1 MLFLYQLSVWLYA
14 AVVYVLSPFKT
25 RAGEFVGAR
34 KGNFARIATDFEKV
48 EGKCVWFHAASLGEY
63 EQARPLIHLL
73 KTDKPDVRV
82 LVTFFSP
89 SGYTLGKKNQEIDH
103 VHFLPIDSKANARR
117 FMDLVKPQLAIF
129 VKYEL
134 WYFFL
139 TELKERSVPSYL
151 ISGIFRKNQ
160 MYFHSMGRFY
170 RPALASI
177 SHYFVQ
183 DQSSG
188 QLLDQIGIS
197 NWSIS
202 GDTRFDRVLRIA
214 SERVDFPKLET
225 FVQNKKVI
233 ILGSVWPVDMEVIT
247 PVLLE
252 YIKEYK
258 FIIAPHNV
266 DQETLRQLDQLPNTI
281 CYSQAE
287 IEKLKDA
294 GILIIDQKGILSR
307 IYRYAK
313 LAIVGGAFRDTLHNT
328 LEPAVYGIPVL
339 FGYSESNQ
347 KFIEAVELERCGGG
361 FSFTN
366 GTELKKLLNRLLTDE
381 NNYAKACEASR
392 VFVASRS
399 GAAEKIYAEIKNL
412 I

>member
-1 MLFLYQLSVWLYA
+1 MYA
-14 AVVYVLSPFKT
+14 AMVYLLSPFKS

-34 KGNFARIATDFEKV
+34 KGNFSRITSDFSNTQ
-48 EGKCVWFHAASLGEY
+48 GKCVWFHAASLGEY
-63 EQARPLIHLL
+63 EQARPLIHLI
-73 KTDKPDVRV
+73 KSERPDVRI

-89 SGYTLGKKNQEIDH
+89 SGYALGKKNEEIDH
-103 VHFLPIDSKANARR
+103 VHFLPIDSKVNAMR
-117 FMDLVKPQLAIF
+117 FLDLVKPDLAIF

-139 TELKERSVPSYL
+139 KELRNRTIPCYL
-151 ISGIFRKNQ
+151 ISGIFRKSQ
-160 MYFHSMGRFY
+160 MYFHVMGRFY
-170 RPALASI
+170 RPVLASI

-188 QLLDQIGIS
+188 ELLSQIGLN

-214 SERVDFPKLET
+214 SELMDFPRMEA

-258 FIIAPHNV
+258 FVIAPHNV

-281 CYSQAE
+281 FYSE
-287 IEKLKDA
+287 EDESKIKDA
-294 GILIIDQKGILSR
+294 GILIINQKGILSK
-307 IYRYAK
+307 IYRFAH

-366 GTELKKLLNRLLTDE
+366 GTELRKLLEKLLKNEDS
-381 NNYAKACEASR
+381 YQKACEASR

-399 GAAEKIYAEIKNL
+399 GAAQKIYNEIKHL